1 MLAHSSHTEARM
13 VLVSGVSMLVG
24 EALTVMVVAARL
36 VRRRR
41 MVEGCIVALADV
53 VLRLVGCSSCCGLWV
68 VVYEYALGRESMVY
82 MWYSKC
88 RVRSGV

>member
-1 MLAHSSHTEARM
+1 M

-41 MVEGCIVALADV
+41 RRMVEGCIVALADV
-53 VLRLVGCSSCCGLWV
+53 VLRLVGCGLLCMSTHWGVRAWYICGT
-68 VVYEYALGRESMVY
+68 
-82 MWYSKC
+82 
-88 RVRSGV
+88 RSVAFAAVCEAEEGVKAGMLQKPV